1 MTIQTLQV
9 GNEVL
14 QANQLLSLLH
24 RYQLLP
30 QVLRA
35 KVIDE
40 AIAPFNCTEAEKQ
53 AAIAS
58 FRARYQ
64 LTSPEEQQ
72 AWLQQHQLTEAEM
85 QELAI
90 RPVLIK
96 KFQLLMWGRK
106 LESYFLQRKANLD
119 QVVYSLIRTK
129 DEGLAQEL
137 YFRIC
142 EGEQSFAS
150 AAEKYSQG
158 PEAKTGGVLGPVPLS
173 QPHPVIQQIL
183 SISQP
188 GQLWEPRA
196 IAEWFVIIRLEKLMP
211 AQLNDAMQQQLLDEL
226 FETWIQK
233 QVQTRLQSS
242 SHVMETVAA

>member
-14 QANQLLSLLH
+14 QTDQLLSLLH

-40 AIAPFNCTEAEKQ
+40 AIAPFSCTEAEKQ
-53 AAIAS
+53 AAITS
-58 FRARYQ
+58 FGARYQ
-64 LTSPEEQQ
+64 LTSPEAQQ
-72 AWLQQHQLTEAEM
+72 AWLQQQQLTEAAM

-119 QVVYSLIRTK
+119 QVVYSLIRAK

-142 EGEQSFAS
+142 EGEQSFAT
-150 AAEKYSQG
+150 AAQKYSQG
-158 PEAKTGGVLGPVPLS
+158 PEAQTGGILGPVPLS

-183 SISQP
+183 SVSQP

-196 IAEWFVIIRLEKLMP
+196 IADWFVIIRLEKLMP
-211 AQLNDAMQQQLLDEL
+211 AQLDEAMQQQLLNEL

-233 QVQTRLQSS
+233 QVQTRLQAS
-242 SHVMETVAA
+242 SHVMEAVAA

>member
-14 QANQLLSLLH
+14 QADQLLSLLH

-40 AIAPFNCTEAEKQ
+40 AIALLSCTQADKQ

-58 FRARYQ
+58 FMARHQ

-90 RPVLIK
+90 RPVLIQ
-96 KFQLLMWGRK
+96 KFQLAMWGNK

-150 AAEKYSQG
+150 AAQKYSQG
-158 PEAKTGGVLGPVPLS
+158 PEAQTGGVLGPVPLS
-173 QPHPVIQQIL
+173 QPHPIIQQIL
-183 SISQP
+183 SVSQP

-196 IAEWFVIIRLEKLMP
+196 IADWFVIIRLEKLMP

-226 FETWIQK
+226 FEIWIQK

-242 SHVMETVAA
+242 NHNMEAMAA

>member
-14 QANQLLSLLH
+14 QADQLMSLLH

-40 AIAPFNCTEAEKQ
+40 AIACFSCTESEEQ
-53 AAIAS
+53 AAINS
-58 FRARYQ
+58 FYQRYQ
-64 LTSPEEQQ
+64 LTSPEVKQ
-72 AWLQQHQLTEAEM
+72 AWLQNHQLTEAEI

-90 RPVLIK
+90 RPVLIQ
-96 KFQLLMWGRK
+96 KFQLAMWGNK
-106 LESYFLQRKANLD
+106 LESYFMQRKENLD
-119 QVVYSLIRTK
+119 QVVYSLIRTQ

-150 AAEKYSQG
+150 VAEKYSQG
-158 PEAKTGGVLGPVPLS
+158 PEAQTAGILGPVPLS
-173 QPHPVIQQIL
+173 QPHRVIQQIL
-183 SISQP
+183 SVSQP
-188 GQLWEPRA
+188 GQLWKPRVV
-196 IAEWFVIIRLEKLMP
+196 AEWFVIIRLEKLLP
-211 AQLNDAMQQQLLDEL
+211 AQLDDAMQQQLLNEL
-226 FETWIQK
+226 FENWIQK
-233 QVQTRLQSS
+233 QIQTRLQSS
-242 SHVMETVAA
+242 NHTLETVAA